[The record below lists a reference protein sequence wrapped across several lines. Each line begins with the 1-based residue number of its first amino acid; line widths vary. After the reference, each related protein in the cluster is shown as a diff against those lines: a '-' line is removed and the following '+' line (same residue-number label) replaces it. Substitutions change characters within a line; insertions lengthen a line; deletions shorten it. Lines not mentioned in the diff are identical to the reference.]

1 MEDVELIVPIKMA
14 LSPKVRNWVL
24 FSNGTVVVIDDMT
37 KEALSNLSTMGAPET
52 VVYKVTTYLD

>member
-24 FSNGTVVVIDDMT
+24 FSNGTIAVIDDIT
-37 KEALSNLSTMGAPET
+37 KEALSNLSTMGHQRRY
-52 VVYKVTTYLD
+52 VQSNYLFR

>member
-37 KEALSNLSTMGAPET
+37 KEALSNLSTMG
-52 VVYKVTTYLD
+52 